1 MQTIEIYTDGG
12 CRGNPGVG
20 AYAAIFKESGTGKVL
35 YQLGDYNVHTTN
47 QEMEVSAVLLAT
59 SIIVAM
65 SRAGRRYIFKIYSD
79 SEYCVNTFN
88 NWLDGWVLS
97 GKIKEKAHSR
107 MWKDIDTFKRELK
120 ALGVAVSMEHVRGHA
135 DNKGNIEVDSLVNK
149 LMDDGRV
156 YNLILTNPDIRYL
169 ASNDIRSYSEPGA
182 NPAPIFVVVDCQ
194 NGKSVATYDGDELT
208 NLLRSHL
215 DTAPAALVAETRVIH
230 EQE

>member
-20 AYAAIFKESGTGKVL
+20 AYAAIFKESGTDRVL
-35 YQLGDYNVHTTN
+35 YKLGDYNVQTTN

-88 NWLDGWVLS
+88 DWLDGWVLS

-135 DNKGNIEVDSLVNK
+135 DNKGNIEVDRLVNK

-169 ASNDIRSYSEPGA
+169 AGNDIRKFSEQAGSA
-182 NPAPIFVVVDCQ
+182 QPAYVVVDCRT
-194 NGKSVATYDGDELT
+194 GESVPVPVDDELT
-208 NLLRSHL
+208 GLLRPRFGGGQDASV
-215 DTAPAALVAETRVIH
+215 DEIRVIH
-230 EQE
+230 G